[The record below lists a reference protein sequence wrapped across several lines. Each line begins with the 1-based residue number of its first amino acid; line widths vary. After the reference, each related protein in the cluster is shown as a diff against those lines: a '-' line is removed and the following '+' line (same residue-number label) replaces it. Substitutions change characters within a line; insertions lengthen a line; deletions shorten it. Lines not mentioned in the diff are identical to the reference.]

1 MNNEITQIIR
11 TANELISEGST
22 GGCTSEQIA
31 AAFVLNQLC
40 FIPAGYD
47 MIQAWERIEAWQGYV
62 KIIKSHY
69 MHLINR

>member
-11 TANELISEGST
+11 AANELISEGST

-47 MIQAWERIEAWQGYV
+47 MVQAWERIEAWQGYV